1 MQDFLAGHAF
11 ILRTEGEIRS
21 VEVFTTFGRLLKEN
35 RKGLV
40 IWGILILNMM
50 LVFVQRLY
58 ISVMPDYLME
68 RFAVGI
74 GELSRLTSW
83 MFYGYAFGQIPS
95 GILID
100 RIGIR
105 KLNLI
110 GASTVFVSS
119 WIFSVTSVY
128 EVACTARFLIGTGT
142 AVVFISIMKVQQIW
156 FAPRYFSQLSAF
168 MAFVSSLGSFAGT
181 LPLAVLIGK
190 IGVQSTLHVITGCSF
205 CFVLIAFFFIRDRD
219 GEKYRKTDENET
231 RSIRRSIAQVLGN
244 RGTYPP
250 LVMGLFFIST
260 TTSLTGL
267 WAVQFLMHSYHL
279 EKIQA
284 ASYLLYFTLGFMA
297 GSPLVSFI
305 DRLFR
310 GDYQKSLRIFTG
322 VYTVLWG
329 YFLFYCKGMPPL
341 KQLPILFFLMGTV
354 IMFHLLPFTAVK
366 EVNEDENSGIAT
378 SLTNTMEFIGSG
390 LLNFLIVSLLQR
402 GYSIGESFIAIFFFA
417 ILSFMASWFIRR
429 PISIE

>member
-1 MQDFLAGHAF
+1 MD
-11 ILRTEGEIRS
+11 
-21 VEVFTTFGRLLKEN
+21 VFASFGRLVEEN
-35 RKGLV
+35 RKGLL

-74 GELSRLTSW
+74 SELSRLTSW
-83 MFYGYAFGQIPS
+83 MFYGYAFAQIPC

-105 KLNLI
+105 RLNLL
-110 GASTVFVSS
+110 GATTVFVSS
-119 WIFSVTSVY
+119 WIFSVTGVY
-128 EVACTARFLIGTGT
+128 EVACAARFLIGAGT

-156 FAPRYFSQLSAF
+156 FAPRYFSHLSAF

-181 LPLAVLIGK
+181 LPLAILIGK
-190 IGVQSTLHVITGCSF
+190 IGVQNTLYGITGCSF
-205 CFVLIAFFFIRDRD
+205 FFVGIAFFFIRDKD
-219 GEKYRKTDENET
+219 GTSSAEGKTNGF
-231 RSIRRSIAQVLGN
+231 RSIRCSLEQVLKN

-250 LVMGLFFIST
+250 LLIGLFFIST

-267 WAVQFLMHSYHL
+267 WVVQFLMHSYHL

-297 GSPLVSFI
+297 GSPLVSFT
-305 DRLFR
+305 DRVFR
-310 GDYQKSLRIFTG
+310 GDYRKSLRIFTG
-322 VYTVLWG
+322 IYVMLWG
-329 YFLFYCKGMPPL
+329 YFLFYCNGMPPL
-341 KQLPILFFLMGTV
+341 TQLPILFFLMGTV

-366 EVNEDENSGIAT
+366 EINEDENSGIAT

-402 GYSIGESFIAIFFFA
+402 GYPMGQSFIAIFFFA
-417 ILSFMASWFIRR
+417 LLSFVASWFIQR
-429 PISIE
+429 PILR